1 MVTLLYE
8 RKPDRAHVCS
18 LAVENMSM
26 RKERSKWEIIKDILK
41 AIAEEKKLKKTR
53 IMQRACLDWT
63 NFQRYFNFLLEEGFI
78 IKPGS
83 GPDNRDYELTE
94 KGKELLGLLKAVD
107 AMIP

>member
-1 MVTLLYE
+1 
-8 RKPDRAHVCS
+8 
-18 LAVENMSM
+18 M